1 VDAVSETDSGT
12 RPIWAVVSVLLAI
25 GIVLPLLV
33 MTYDSQTPT
42 LWGFPFFY
50 WYQFLLIPVVS
61 VLTYVAFKLSQ
72 RATERERTARGLPP
86 RADEAGDRP

>member
-1 VDAVSETDSGT
+1 VDTVSETDSGT

-61 VLTYVAFKLSQ
+61 ALTYLAFRLSL
-72 RATERERTARGLPP
+72 RATARERAARGLPP
-86 RADEAGDRP
+86 HAGNDVDR